1 MTDGTP
7 VKIRSRMRAF
17 FRVRQNMRVQGDVV
31 RELRKAHKAGT
42 PFHILCFVEFPSDLD
57 AKWWDIF
64 QKARAGDQ
72 HFAAVC
78 ARYSRMLDGARLQRR
93 ADAAYEQELVR
104 AAVYLLY
111 TIQNR

>member
-1 MTDGTP
+1 
-7 VKIRSRMRAF
+7 MRAF

-31 RELRKAHKAGT
+31 RELRKAHKARIPSHT
-42 PFHILCFVEFPSDLD
+42 LYLVEFLSKFYV
-57 AKWWDIF
+57 KWWDIF

-104 AAVYLLY
+104 TAIRLLLQ
-111 TIQNR
+111 TVQTR

>member
-1 MTDGTP
+1 
-7 VKIRSRMRAF
+7 MRAF
-17 FRVRQNMRVQGDVV
+17 FRVRQNMRVQGNVV
-31 RELRKAHKAGT
+31 RELRKAHKVRT
-42 PFHILCFVEFPSDLD
+42 PSHTLCLVQFPSKLY

-64 QKARAGDQ
+64 QKARAGDK

-104 AAVYLLY
+104 TAICFLQAVP
-111 TIQNR
+111 NR